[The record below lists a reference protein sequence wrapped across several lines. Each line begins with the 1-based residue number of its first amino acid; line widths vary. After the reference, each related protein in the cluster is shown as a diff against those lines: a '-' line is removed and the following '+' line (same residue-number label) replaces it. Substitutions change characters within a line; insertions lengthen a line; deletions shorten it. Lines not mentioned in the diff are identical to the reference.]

1 MPKRRPASCGSPRR
15 TERTWRSWT
24 TASASRRS
32 APPVWAS
39 PRCKS
44 APPRWAGSASS
55 SPSQRAVPGL
65 FSASHCR
72 RRRGEQKLE
81 TLRIL
86 VAEDHPLFRKG
97 MITLLGSVPEFEVV
111 GEATTGEEA
120 VARAA
125 ELLPDVVLMDL
136 QMPNVNG
143 IEATRRIVS
152 ESPSIRVL
160 VVTLLEDDESVFMA
174 LRAGARGYVLK
185 DADEEEMVLSIR
197 AVGKGEAIFSPTIAT
212 RVLAYFA
219 SSPAGGGAPPRAFPT
234 LTDREREIVK
244 LIAQGHPNPSI
255 ARQLSL
261 STKTVGNYV
270 SNIFTK
276 MQVADR
282 AQAIIRARD
291 AGLG

>member
-1 MPKRRPASCGSPRR
+1 VRR
-15 TERTWRSWT
+15 
-24 TASASRRS
+24 
-32 APPVWAS
+32 
-39 PRCKS
+39 
-44 APPRWAGSASS
+44 
-55 SPSQRAVPGL
+55 
-65 FSASHCR
+65 
-72 RRRGEQKLE
+72 LE

-97 MITLLGSVPEFEVV
+97 MISLLSSVSEFEVV
-111 GEATTGEEA
+111 GEAATGEEA

-125 ELLPDVVLMDL
+125 EVKPDVILMDL
-136 QMPNVNG
+136 QMPEVNG
-143 IEATRRIVS
+143 IEATRRILQHD
-152 ESPSIRVL
+152 PSVRVL
-160 VVTLLEDDESVFMA
+160 VVTLFEDDDSVFMA

-197 AVGKGEAIFSPTIAT
+197 AVGKGEAIFSPAIAT

-219 SSPAGGGAPPRAFPT
+219 ASAQGGALPQAFPT
-234 LTDREREIVK
+234 LTDRERDILR
-244 LIAQGHPNPSI
+244 LIAQGHPNPTI

-276 MQVADR
+276 LQVADR